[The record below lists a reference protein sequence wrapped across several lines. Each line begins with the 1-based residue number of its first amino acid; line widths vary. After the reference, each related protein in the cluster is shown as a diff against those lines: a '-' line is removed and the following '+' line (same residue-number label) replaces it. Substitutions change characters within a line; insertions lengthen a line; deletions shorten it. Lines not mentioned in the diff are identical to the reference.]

1 MKLKLYTLCCVVFFT
16 QQLIA
21 QEISFFKDLNTGR
34 NGSSPSNFRVV
45 GNNLYFSALDK
56 IYVSNSENSD
66 ANIISPNLRAGKPHE
81 GVVFNGSL
89 YFAGQYGNQ
98 GEELCVVNSNTGSL
112 VSDINPG
119 APISGIKNL
128 IEHQGK
134 IYFSANNGIQGS
146 ELWVHNPATGET
158 NLVKN
163 IREDDPSIAGS
174 NIANMTIHNNE
185 LYFTVQE
192 VNGQRDLWK
201 TNGTEVGTEKIA
213 IIDLKDENDPDDDII
228 ATDIEHLID
237 FNGRLYFSA
246 SADNLG
252 KELWVYNGAN
262 NSSKLVKDLKTGR
275 QGSIPQKFIKYNNQ
289 LLFFANVENNR
300 GNQLFKTD
308 GTEEG
313 TVFIKTLFPTGNAT
327 VYENTFFEF
336 NNKLYFHVLKGFST
350 SGLFTTDAT
359 SDNTFEIAELGSGS
373 NAGLEALKSVAYKDR
388 IYFYGRNDDGE
399 KGIWQSTGLPDENS
413 EITTDAYDKSY
424 APRDFTIFNDKLF
437 FTARH
442 PDFGIEIF
450 TLFKAEQTYVPD
462 DNFEQ
467 FLINAG
473 YDSGD
478 LDNYV
483 YKDSIKDLTSLDIS
497 RLEISDA
504 TGLEDFIALETLN
517 ISNNILETFEPNN
530 NTNLQILNISNN
542 RLTSL
547 NTGSY
552 TNLKTLDCSAN
563 LLSDLH
569 VLDNVSLLNLNANNN
584 QLNELE
590 TSGNFDLQR
599 LEVNN
604 NELENLI
611 LLGNYSL
618 IYVDC
623 SFNNLTNLEVFNSS
637 NLTDIICNNNDI
649 KKLEL
654 NLPTLKNITVNNNNL
669 YILRAFTENIQ
680 NIETFNALNNENLCC
695 IEIDDVTYADA
706 NFTNIDEQTTFSLDC
721 NFNELTYVP
730 DDNFEQALIDL
741 GYDDFLDDYVNTVYL
756 KNVEQLLISSENIEE
771 NKIRDLTGI
780 EGLSNLKTL
789 ILAGHKITDL
799 DLSSNTNL
807 EKVVAQFNEIES
819 VILPET
825 ERLTEVDFW
834 GNKLSAIDVSNLPNL
849 KKLALYNNELSSI
862 NTSQNPYLETLN
874 VSLNTLNSIDITN
887 NTKLTSLYITLAGLT
902 ELDVSQNINLETLDC
917 TNNAL
922 TTLDVTQNNN
932 LRTLN
937 CSSNNTIE
945 SLNVSNNRLLE
956 TLNCMQNDIAVLD
969 ISNNIRLTDFDAR
982 INNLTCIQVWD
993 VDFANQNWS
1002 EKIDASASFGESC
1015 YTRISDKKFE
1025 QALIDKEF
1033 DNTLD
1038 GYILTSR
1045 ANAIEQLI
1053 IPSKQISDLSGIE
1066 DFTALTFL
1074 NISNN
1079 NLTSLDV
1086 SNNTSLSSLIVDQNE
1101 LERLDISTNT
1111 SLFSLKANN
1120 NNLTCIQVYDEAFA
1134 NTNWSKG
1141 IDATASF
1148 SEDCDD
1154 KWTVEVDKDVKDILV
1169 IISGIDE
1176 DNDGE
1181 ITLKEAKEFSGSLD
1195 LSNKDIKNIE
1205 GLQAFENI
1213 TSLNLSGNKLK
1224 DLSAL
1229 TGKTITLI
1237 RKTTGKKKQ
1246 VSAKASK
1253 LETLIVS
1260 DNSFETL
1267 NLEELK
1273 DLKAINVSNNPSL
1286 ETLSV
1291 KNGTNAS
1298 VTSFNATNT
1307 PNLSCIIV
1315 DDKNANYLNTWTKD
1329 TKAGF
1334 VANLNDCRNKVLST
1348 PEFVPNDVKIYPNPV
1363 TNILS
1368 VESVRDL
1375 DYIEIYNLL
1384 GKRLLRTEKTEVH
1397 FSNYTSGIY
1406 ILKIIINN
1414 QIVTKRVVKE

>member
-1 MKLKLYTLCCVVFFT
+1 
-16 QQLIA
+16 
-21 QEISFFKDLNTGR
+21 
-34 NGSSPSNFRVV
+34 
-45 GNNLYFSALDK
+45 
-56 IYVSNSENSD
+56 
-66 ANIISPNLRAGKPHE
+66 
-81 GVVFNGSL
+81 
-89 YFAGQYGNQ
+89 
-98 GEELCVVNSNTGSL
+98 
-112 VSDINPG
+112 
-119 APISGIKNL
+119 
-128 IEHQGK
+128 
-134 IYFSANNGIQGS
+134 
-146 ELWVHNPATGET
+146 
-158 NLVKN
+158 
-163 IREDDPSIAGS
+163 
-174 NIANMTIHNNE
+174 
-185 LYFTVQE
+185 
-192 VNGQRDLWK
+192 
-201 TNGTEVGTEKIA
+201 
-213 IIDLKDENDPDDDII
+213 
-228 ATDIEHLID
+228 
-237 FNGRLYFSA
+237 
-246 SADNLG
+246 
-252 KELWVYNGAN
+252 
-262 NSSKLVKDLKTGR
+262 
-275 QGSIPQKFIKYNNQ
+275 
-289 LLFFANVENNR
+289 
-300 GNQLFKTD
+300 
-308 GTEEG
+308 
-313 TVFIKTLFPTGNAT
+313 
-327 VYENTFFEF
+327 
-336 NNKLYFHVLKGFST
+336 
-350 SGLFTTDAT
+350 
-359 SDNTFEIAELGSGS
+359 
-373 NAGLEALKSVAYKDR
+373 
-388 IYFYGRNDDGE
+388 
-399 KGIWQSTGLPDENS
+399 
-413 EITTDAYDKSY
+413 
-424 APRDFTIFNDKLF
+424 
-437 FTARH
+437 
-442 PDFGIEIF
+442 
-450 TLFKAEQTYVPD
+450 
-462 DNFEQ
+462 
-467 FLINAG
+467 
-473 YDSGD
+473 
-478 LDNYV
+478 
-483 YKDSIKDLTSLDIS
+483 
-497 RLEISDA
+497 
-504 TGLEDFIALETLN
+504 
-517 ISNNILETFEPNN
+517 
-530 NTNLQILNISNN
+530 
-542 RLTSL
+542 
-547 NTGSY
+547 
-552 TNLKTLDCSAN
+552 
-563 LLSDLH
+563 
-569 VLDNVSLLNLNANNN
+569 
-584 QLNELE
+584 
-590 TSGNFDLQR
+590 
-599 LEVNN
+599 
-604 NELENLI
+604 
-611 LLGNYSL
+611 
-618 IYVDC
+618 
-623 SFNNLTNLEVFNSS
+623 
-637 NLTDIICNNNDI
+637 LTDIICNNNDI

-654 NLPTLKNITVNNNNL
+654 NLPALKNITVNNNNL
-669 YILRAFTENIQ
+669 YILRAITENIQ

-695 IEIDDVTYADA
+695 IEIDDVTYAED

-721 NFNELTYVP
+721 NFNALTYVP
-730 DDNFEQALIDL
+730 DDSFEQALIDL

-756 KNVEQLLISSENIEE
+756 KNVEQLLISSENLEE

-780 EGLSNLKTL
+780 EGFSDLKTL
-789 ILAGHKITDL
+789 ILAGHKVTDL

-807 EKVVAQFNEIES
+807 EKIVAQFNEIES

-834 GNKLSAIDVSNLPNL
+834 GNKLSTIDVSNLPNL
-849 KKLALYNNELSSI
+849 TKLALYNNELSSI
-862 NTSQNPYLETLN
+862 NTSQNPLLETLN

-887 NTKLTSLYITLAGLT
+887 NTQLTSLYITLAGLT

-922 TTLDVTQNNN
+922 TTLDVTQNNS

-945 SLNVSNNRLLE
+945 SLDVSNNRLLE

-1002 EKIDASASFGESC
+1002 EKIDALASFGESC
-1015 YTRISDKKFE
+1015 YTTISDEKFE

-1033 DNTLD
+1033 DDTLD

-1045 ANAIEQLI
+1045 ANEIEQLI

-1074 NISNN
+1074 NVSNN

-1086 SNNTSLSSLIVDQNE
+1086 SHSTSLSSLIVDNNE

-1111 SLFSLKANN
+1111 SLFSLTANN
-1120 NNLTCIQVYDEAFA
+1120 NYLTCIQVYDEAFA

-1154 KWTVEVDKDVKDILV
+1154 MWTVEVDKDVKNILA
-1169 IISGIDE
+1169 IISGIDK

-1181 ITLKEAKEFSGSLD
+1181 ITLKEAKEFSGNLD
-1195 LSNKDIKNIE
+1195 LSNKNIKNIE

-1229 TGKTITLI
+1229 TGKTITLV

-1273 DLKAINVSNNPSL
+1273 DLKVINVSNNPNL
-1286 ETLSV
+1286 ATLSV

-1315 DDKNANYLNTWTKD
+1315 DNKNANYLNAWAKD
-1329 TKAGF
+1329 NKASF

-1348 PEFVPNDVKIYPNPV
+1348 SEFVSNDVKIYPNPV

-1406 ILKIIINN
+1406 LLKIISNN